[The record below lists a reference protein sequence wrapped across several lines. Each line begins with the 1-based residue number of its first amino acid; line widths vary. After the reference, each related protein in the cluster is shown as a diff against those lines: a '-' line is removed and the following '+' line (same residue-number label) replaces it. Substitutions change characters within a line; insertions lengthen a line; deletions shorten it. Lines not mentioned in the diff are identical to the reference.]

1 MQNYG
6 GTGYA
11 AFAKERHMPL
21 AKQNNKYT
29 FQDYLTWP
37 DEERWEIIDGDA
49 FNMTPAPGS
58 KHQLI
63 AGSFYRILGNQLVGK
78 SCTAFIAPTDVVL
91 SDYNVVQP
99 DVFVV
104 CDKKKITDANIQGA
118 PDLVIE
124 VLSPSTSL
132 KDKREKKTLY
142 EKFGVKEYIII
153 APLEKYAER
162 TLLEDGRYAR
172 PEIFGPRD
180 TLVLRSLEDVEIK
193 LVEVFGADATPGK

>member
-1 MQNYG
+1 
-6 GTGYA
+6 
-11 AFAKERHMPL
+11 MPL
-21 AKQNNKYT
+21 AKQINKYT

-37 DEERWEIIDGDA
+37 DEERWEIIDGVA

-63 AGSFYRILGNQLVGK
+63 VGSVYRVIGNQLVRK
-78 SCTAFIAPTDVVL
+78 TCTAFIAPTDVVL
-91 SDYNVVQP
+91 SDYDVVQP

-124 VLSPSTSL
+124 VLSPSTTL

-142 EKFGVKEYIII
+142 EKYGVKEYIII
-153 APLEKYAER
+153 APLEKYVER
-162 TLLEDGRYAR
+162 TLLEDGKFSR

-180 TLVLRSLEDVEIK
+180 ILVLRSLEGVEIK
-193 LVEVFGADATPGK
+193 LEEVFEEDATPVK